1 MLTRLPQFAGS
12 FYPEDPQ
19 ILEGMI
25 NDYLEKATVE
35 KNKSKPKALIVPH
48 AGYIYSGPIAAYGYK
63 AIHPF
68 SYKTVILL
76 GPSHNFYV
84 EGFVASPFENW
95 FTPLK
100 ETESLTLKDFSLLK
114 NNNLIKESG
123 EVHQLEHSLEVQ
135 LPFLQIVLKDFKIFP
150 ILVGEVDILKGAE
163 ILDYFLDKETL
174 LIISSD
180 LSHYLKYE
188 EAIKQDKVTIDAILD
203 LDLERFLEY
212 GDACGKVPIALLIA
226 LAKKHNLKA
235 KLLKASNS
243 GETAGFKDQVVGYA
257 SIVFY

>member
-1 MLTRLPQFAGS
+1 MYLRNPQFTGT
-12 FYPEDPQ
+12 FYPDNPQ
-19 ILEGMI
+19 VLKKMIEGFLRQAI
-25 NDYLEKATVE
+25 IPKLKVQ
-35 KNKSKPKALIVPH
+35 PKALIVPH

-68 SYKTVILL
+68 FYKTVILL

-84 EGFVASPFENW
+84 EGFVASPFEKW

-135 LPFLQIVLKDFKIFP
+135 LPFLQIVLKDFTIFP